1 MIKFLDILKESD
13 DNIFIPRG
21 SKEEKDKI
29 FIRRT
34 NDKIQEYIK
43 DDENLF
49 CRNTGLSDF
58 LGNFDNLLLLY
69 NEHELCSAAA
79 VSFVYNDT
87 EDKIIG
93 IHIPFFC
100 SKIKG
105 YGSLL
110 LQQIMSL
117 CKSHKW
123 FIGLNPIENSHEF
136 YVKNGFRKI
145 DDLYYYNL

>member
-1 MIKFLDILKESD
+1 MFTYVIKD
-13 DNIFIPRG
+13 DYLIYEMKID
-21 SKEEKDKI
+21 EKLNKFFVND
-29 FIRRT
+29 T
-34 NDKIQEYIK
+34 NALLKIQEYIK

>member
-1 MIKFLDILKESD
+1 MFTYVIKD
-13 DNIFIPRG
+13 DYLIDEMKI
-21 SKEEKDKI
+21 DKKLNK
-29 FIRRT
+29 FFF
-34 NDKIQEYIK
+34 NDKNALLKIQEYIK

-79 VSFVYNDT
+79 VSFVYND

-123 FIGLNPIENSHEF
+123 FIGLDPINNSHEF

>member
-1 MIKFLDILKESD
+1 MFTYVIKD
-13 DNIFIPRG
+13 DYLIDEMKI
-21 SKEEKDKI
+21 DKKLNK
-29 FIRRT
+29 FFF
-34 NDKIQEYIK
+34 NDENDLLKIQEYIK

-79 VSFVYNDT
+79 VSFVYND

-123 FIGLNPIENSHEF
+123 FIGLDPIKNSHEF

>member
-1 MIKFLDILKESD
+1 MFTYVIKD
-13 DNIFIPRG
+13 DYLIDEMKI
-21 SKEEKDKI
+21 DKKLNK
-29 FIRRT
+29 FFF
-34 NDKIQEYIK
+34 NDENDLLKIQEYIK

-123 FIGLNPIENSHEF
+123 FIGLDPIKNSHEF

>member
-1 MIKFLDILKESD
+1 MFTYVISD
-13 DNIFIPRG
+13 DYLIEDIKIEKKLINFFKKDENELLNIQ
-21 SKEEKDKI
+21 K
-29 FIRRT
+29 
-34 NDKIQEYIK
+34 YIK
-43 DDENLF
+43 DRKNKF
-49 CRNTGLSDF
+49 CRNTGLSEF
-58 LGNFDNLLLLY
+58 LGNFDNLLLVY
-69 NEHELCSAAA
+69 NEHELSAASA

-123 FIGLNPIENSHEF
+123 FIGLNPLENSHGF
-136 YVKNGFRKI
+136 YVKHGFRKI
-145 DDLYYYNL
+145 NDLYYYNL

>member
-1 MIKFLDILKESD
+1 MFTYVIKD
-13 DNIFIPRG
+13 DYLIDEMKI
-21 SKEEKDKI
+21 DKKLNK
-29 FIRRT
+29 FFF
-34 NDKIQEYIK
+34 NDKNALLKIQEYIK

>member
-1 MIKFLDILKESD
+1 MFTYVIKD
-13 DNIFIPRG
+13 DYLIDEMKI
-21 SKEEKDKI
+21 DKKLNK
-29 FIRRT
+29 FFF
-34 NDKIQEYIK
+34 NDKNALLKIQEYIK

-123 FIGLNPIENSHEF
+123 FIGLDPIKNSHEF

>member
-1 MIKFLDILKESD
+1 MFKYNISDDYLIDEMKIEKKLNKFFKNDENDLLDIQKY
-13 DNIFIPRG
+13 I
-21 SKEEKDKI
+21 KDKI
-29 FIRRT
+29 NF
-34 NDKIQEYIK
+34 
-43 DDENLF
+43 F

-79 VSFVYNDT
+79 VSFVYND

-123 FIGLNPIENSHEF
+123 FIGLDPINNSHEF

>member
-1 MIKFLDILKESD
+1 MFTYVIKD
-13 DNIFIPRG
+13 DYLIDEMKI
-21 SKEEKDKI
+21 DKKLNK
-29 FIRRT
+29 FFF
-34 NDKIQEYIK
+34 NDENDLLKIQEYIK

-69 NEHELCSAAA
+69 NEHELCSAAV

>member
-1 MIKFLDILKESD
+1 MFTYVIKD
-13 DNIFIPRG
+13 DYLIDEMKI
-21 SKEEKDKI
+21 DKKLNK
-29 FIRRT
+29 FFF
-34 NDKIQEYIK
+34 NDKNALLKIQEYIK
-43 DDENLF
+43 DDVNLF